1 MLDKSENQI
10 RRIVVER
17 MDRCSVCH
25 RSFIEDDVEV
35 VSRKEDM
42 WMMVVQCK
50 DCHARSFV
58 AAIVGDGSDSALSN
72 YIDLATSNQPFDD
85 IGDADQQITGSDADP
100 VSVDDVLSMH
110 EFLDGFDGDFRGLL
124 RS

>member
-1 MLDKSENQI
+1 MMDKSENQI

-35 VSRKEDM
+35 VSRKEDI

-58 AAIVGDGSDSALSN
+58 AALVGEATGATPMGQLF
-72 YIDLATSNQPFDD
+72 DLATTNQPFDELP
-85 IGDADQQITGSDADP
+85 DAGFEADESQP
-100 VSVDDVLSMH
+100 VSVDDVLEMH
-110 EFLDGFDGDFRGLL
+110 EFLEDFDGDFRSLL
-124 RS
+124 KS

>member
-1 MLDKSENQI
+1 MMDKSEHQI
-10 RRIVVER
+10 RKIVVER

-25 RSFIEDDVEV
+25 RSFMEDDVEV
-35 VSRKEDM
+35 VSRKEDI

-58 AAIVGDGSDSALSN
+58 AALVGEATGTSPMGQFF
-72 YIDLATSNQPFDD
+72 DLASSGSPFDAHP
-85 IGDADQQITGSDADP
+85 DAGFTEVEDEP
-100 VSVDDVLSMH
+100 VTVDDVLAMH
-110 EFLDGFDGDFRGLL
+110 DFLDSFDGDFRKLL

>member
-1 MLDKSENQI
+1 MMDKSEKQI
-10 RRIVVER
+10 RRVVVER

-25 RSFIEDDVEV
+25 RSFIEEDVEV
-35 VSRKEDM
+35 VSRKEDI

-58 AAIVGDGSDSALSN
+58 AALVGEATSASPIGQL
-72 YIDLATSNQPFDD
+72 YDLATSNQPFDLPSRAARD
-85 IGDADQQITGSDADP
+85 EIDADP
-100 VSVDDVLSMH
+100 VNVDDVLTMH
-110 EFLDGFDGDFRGLL
+110 EFLEGFDGNFRKLL